1 MKRLLALALVCF
13 PTVASAATYVDTPAL
28 GRTSNGVSLY
38 GGTTGGG
45 ADLLFGYAWINGWS
59 LHGVAG
65 GARWSSRGALAQT
78 LHDDDVATL
87 LEGYAGV
94 SGRYSFFD
102 REVSPFVG
110 AMVLADYTRVRAAGG
125 SAYGGD
131 ASGAVVG
138 GQLGLRWHDS
148 PWDLWA
154 AVDVRHARLSSP
166 YEDEGRIV
174 TTRISVLLGVAL
186 ESGLR

>member
-1 MKRLLALALVCF
+1 VRSLLVALAVVFC
-13 PTVASAATYVDTPAL
+13 PAVASAATYVDTPPL

-59 LHGVAG
+59 VHGVAG

-78 LHDDDVATL
+78 LNDDDASL

-94 SGRYSFFD
+94 SLRYSFFD
-102 REVSPFVG
+102 REVSPFIG
-110 AMVLADYTRVRAAGG
+110 GMLLADYTRVRG
-125 SAYGGD
+125 AYAGD
-131 ASGAVVG
+131 ASGALVG
-138 GQLGLRWHDS
+138 GQLGLRWHDL

-166 YEDEGRIV
+166 YEDADRIV

-186 ESGLR
+186 ESELR